1 MRTTFNNDSTIRIR
15 VEKGLFKMGDNA
27 LVDRDIFKQK
37 VEVKPVK
44 DYPIDA
50 VYGKKLKAPEDL
62 DDVRSLVISDYQEE
76 LEKEWVKELRKKYPV
91 IVNREILTTVNKH

>member
-1 MRTTFNNDSTIRIR
+1 M
-15 VEKGLFKMGDNA
+15 
-27 LVDRDIFKQK
+27 
-37 VEVKPVK
+37 K

-76 LEKEWVKELRKKYPV
+76 LEKEWVKSLRQKYSV
-91 IVNREILTTVNKH
+91 VVNPEVLATVNKH

>member
-1 MRTTFNNDSTIRIR
+1 M
-15 VEKGLFKMGDNA
+15 
-27 LVDRDIFKQK
+27 VDRDIFKQK

-76 LEKEWVKELRKKYPV
+76 LEKEWVKELRKKISGNSQSRNIDYGKQAL
-91 IVNREILTTVNKH
+91 ILK